1 MITAYVGLPGSGK
14 SYGVVENVIVP
25 ALSAKREV
33 WTNIPCH
40 ADALIQ
46 LTGATVTQFDIADL
60 EANNRWFLDVLPKG
74 AICILDEAWRLWP
87 SGLKAN
93 KVDACHKEYMAEI
106 RHLVNDA
113 GFSSQ
118 LVIVTQD
125 LQQLASFARTLIE
138 TTFRVVKLKAIG
150 TDKRY
155 RVDAYDGAVTGS
167 NPPKTRL
174 IRSIFGKY
182 RSEIYALYKSHT
194 KSDAGAGNEASIDK
208 RATVFGNLTFKA
220 LPLLFIGGCWFLWYA
235 IGELKHT
242 YHMDDEVEIPVPSS
256 APAPAP
262 GQKPASMPSPE
273 KRGFFDGRETS
284 IVFNM
289 GSGGSTI
296 YRFESVAG
304 NSWVQLDPFQVRKLG
319 YAVVVIDECLVFFER
334 LTTKARLPVTCRTS
348 APKSGFL
355 SKAIAGN
362 VTGGERNERS
372 D

>member
-1 MITAYVGLPGSGK
+1 MITSYVGLPGSGK
-14 SYGVVENVIVP
+14 SYGVVENVICP
-25 ALSAKREV
+25 ALQAGREV

-40 ADALIQ
+40 AEALLQ
-46 LTGATVTQFDIADL
+46 FAGATVRQFDLADL
-60 EANNRWFLDVLPKG
+60 QDDARWFLDVLPKG
-74 AICILDEAWRLWP
+74 AICVLDEAWRLWP
-87 SGLKAN
+87 SGLKATQ
-93 KVDACHKEYMAEI
+93 VEPAHKEYMAEI

-125 LQQLASFARTLIE
+125 LGQLANFARTLIE
-138 TTFRVVKLKAIG
+138 TTFRVVKLKHVG
-150 TDKRY
+150 SEKRY
-155 RVDAYDGAVTGS
+155 RVDAYQGAVTGA
-167 NPPKTRL
+167 NPPKARL
-174 IRSIFGKY
+174 IRSMFGKY
-182 RSEIYALYKSHT
+182 RPEIFALYKSHT
-194 KSDAGAGNEASIDK
+194 KSDSGAGNESSVDK
-208 RATVFGNLTFKA
+208 RATIFGNLTFKVLPFIFVGA
-220 LPLLFIGGCWFLWYA
+220 LAFLFFALDR
-235 IGELKHT
+235 LKQT
-242 YHMDDEVEIPVPSS
+242 YHMDDDSIVPVPAS
-256 APAPAP
+256 APTFAP
-262 GQKPASMPSPE
+262 GQKAAPVPNPE
-273 KRGFFDGRETS
+273 KKGFFDGRETS

-334 LTTKARLPVTCRTS
+334 LTTKARLPVTCRS
-348 APKSGFL
+348 NAPKSGFL

>member
-40 ADALIQ
+40 AEALVA
-46 LTGATVTQFDIADL
+46 LTGSTVTQFDIADV
-60 EANNRWFLDVLPKG
+60 EADNRWFLDVLPKG

-125 LQQLASFARTLIE
+125 LQQLASFSRTLIE

-167 NPPKTRL
+167 NPPKNRL
-174 IRSIFGKY
+174 IRQVFGKY
-182 RSEIYALYKSHT
+182 RPEIYALYKSHT
-194 KSDAGAGNEASIDK
+194 KSDSGQAGIETSIDK
-208 RATVFGNLTFKA
+208 RATIFGNLTFKA
-220 LPLLFIGGCWFLWYA
+220 LPFVFLAGVAFLWFA
-235 IGELKHT
+235 IGQLKQT
-242 YHMDDEVEIPVPSS
+242 YHMGDDPEV
-256 APAPAP
+256 PAPGSPPFSP
-262 GQKPASMPSPE
+262 GQKPAPVPE
-273 KRGFFDGRETS
+273 KKGFFDGRDTS

-289 GSGGSTI
+289 GAGGSTVF
-296 YRFESVAG
+296 RFESVAG
-304 NSWVQLDPFQVRKLG
+304 DSWVQLDPHQVRKLG

-334 LTTKARLPVTCRTS
+334 LTTKARLPVTCKS
-348 APKSGFL
+348 VAPKAGFL
-355 SKAIAGN
+355 SKALAGS